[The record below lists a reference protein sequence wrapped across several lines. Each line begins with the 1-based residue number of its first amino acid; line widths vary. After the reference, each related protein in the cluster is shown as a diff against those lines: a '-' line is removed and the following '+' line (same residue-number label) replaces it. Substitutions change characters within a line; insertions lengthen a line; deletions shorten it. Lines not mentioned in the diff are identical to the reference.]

1 MELESNFNIEKFL
14 DLTGYDT
21 KERVSRRK
29 KTGEFYTP
37 YSIVK
42 NMCDKIPEEDWS
54 NPNKTFCEPCFGNG
68 QLVIY
73 IIWNRLQHGIDWK
86 TALKTCTGVEL
97 MQDNVYE
104 THGRIIKLFD
114 ELGIDYDEDVA
125 MDIMLRNLVCHDFF
139 TWNFEEWRPYT
150 SNELKLMQKKSHK
163 K

>member
-1 MELESNFNIEKFL
+1 MDIKFNIQKFI
-14 DLTGYDT
+14 DNYTSSNTDT
-21 KERVSRRK
+21 RLKRRK

-42 NMCDKIPEEDWS
+42 KMADKISEEDWS
-54 NPNKTFCEPCFGNG
+54 NPNKTFCEPTFGNG
-68 QLVIY
+68 QFVIY

-86 TALKTCTGVEL
+86 TALKTCYGIEL

-104 THGRIIKLFD
+104 TYGRIIKLFD
-114 ELGIDYDEDVA
+114 ALDIDYDEDVA

-150 SNELKLMQKKSHK
+150 EEELKKLKKK
-163 K
+163 